1 MVLAGEHNI
10 NNAGVSNTIISITN
24 RGAGYNAISYS
35 DNTVKGSTSTTLNN
49 AAQLFRETYLANNF
63 NIGFYAINI
72 SGNNGTGAT
81 GFAVANTTGSNTVD
95 YIVISTEGS
104 GYITTPTINIASG
117 NATTGGVNAALS
129 IQGETSK
136 RGGNIKAKYL
146 TRQVTLEDGFESGDL
161 RVFMDVIRPNG
172 TDIHVY
178 YKVMSGE
185 DPDKFS
191 DKPWVLMNKVKDLKS
206 KDQNTIIELQFRPN
220 LMENKLSYV
229 ENGKQYPIGG
239 KFKHFAVKVALT
251 ASDSTVIPLVR
262 NLRIIATPE
271 G

>member
-1 MVLAGEHNI
+1 MILAGEHNI
-10 NNAGVSNTIISITN
+10 NNAGLSNTVISITN
-24 RGAGYNAISYS
+24 RGAGYNAISTS
-35 DNTVKGSTSTTLNN
+35 GNTVQGSSNNTLNN
-49 AAQLFRETYLANNF
+49 AAQLFRETYLANNY
-63 NIGFYAINI
+63 NIGFYVCNI
-72 SGNNGTGAT
+72 AGGDGTGAD
-81 GFAVANTTGSNTVD
+81 GFAVANTDGSNTVS
-95 YIVISTEGS
+95 YIVVNSSGS

-117 NATTGGVNAALS
+117 NASTGVVNATATIL
-129 IQGETSK
+129 GETGK

-146 TRQVTLEDGFESGDL
+146 TRQITLEDGFESGDI
-161 RVFMDVIRPNG
+161 RVFMDAIRPNG

-185 DPDKFS
+185 DPDRFS
-191 DKPWVLMNKVKDLKS
+191 DKPWVLMNKVKDTKS
-206 KDQNTIIELQFRPN
+206 KDQKTIIELQFRPD

-239 KFKHFAVKVALT
+239 KFKYFAIKVALT
-251 ASDSTVIPLVR
+251 AVDSTVAPIVK